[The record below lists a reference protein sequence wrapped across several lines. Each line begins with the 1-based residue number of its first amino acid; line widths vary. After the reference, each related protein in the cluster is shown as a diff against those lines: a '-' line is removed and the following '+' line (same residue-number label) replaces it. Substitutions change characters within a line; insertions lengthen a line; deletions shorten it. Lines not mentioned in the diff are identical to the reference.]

1 MEILKAISSTPE
13 VLTKISQSKTLGKI
27 IGVYDRALNF
37 RLTDGSIIGVIEMT
51 AGNCPGNIVI
61 SCFSSI
67 NSEIEAGTNVY
78 LYPSFLRIGG
88 VLIIS
93 LENMKLWNPK
103 VGLQSN
109 LSHQSIIENKV
120 IKIIVKTRGSAKG
133 SGPLIPYAFQISRG
147 FNFSS
152 PNSVWGKLFAPHL
165 VGICQG
171 IIEGDRKKIEENF
184 SQIIGMGPG
193 LTPSGD
199 DIMVGLFG
207 SLYPILCS
215 FGQDPLSLPIWPSV
229 DWIRGTTWFGDSL
242 VYHSLRGELA
252 QLVQSVILGIL
263 TEKVDLEISLL
274 KLLSMGASSGHDT
287 LLGILL
293 GVLVG
298 LEIKKQKNLSN

>member
-1 MEILKAISSTPE
+1 MEVLKAISSTPE

-37 RLTDGSIIGVIEMT
+37 RLIDGSIIGVIEMT

-61 SCFSSI
+61 SSFSSI
-67 NSEIEAGTNVY
+67 NLEIDAGTNVY
-78 LYPSFLRIGG
+78 VYPSFLRIGG

-93 LENMKLWNPK
+93 LENIKLWNPK
-103 VGLQSN
+103 VRLQSN
-109 LSHQSIIENKV
+109 LSHPSIIENKV
-120 IKIIVKTRGSAKG
+120 IKIIEKTMKESEVGLG
-133 SGPLIPYAFQISRG
+133 NLIPYVFQISRG
-147 FNFSS
+147 FYFSS
-152 PNSVWGKLFAPHL
+152 PNSVWARIFAPHL

-171 IIEGDRKKIEENF
+171 LIEGDRKKIKEKF

-199 DIMVGLFG
+199 DILVGLFG

-215 FGQDPLSLPIWPSV
+215 FGQDPPSLPIWPSL
-229 DWIRGTTWFGDSL
+229 DWIRGTTWLGDSL

-252 QLVQSVILGIL
+252 QLVQRVILGIL
-263 TEKVDLEISLL
+263 TEKVDFEISLL
-274 KLLSMGASSGHDT
+274 KLLGMGASSGHDT

-293 GVLVG
+293 GILVG
-298 LEIKKQKNLSN
+298 LEIKKERIN